1 MDCFVV
7 AFLAMTNGG
16 LQASSQRKHK
26 TKNPAAFAAGFFN
39 LPMWRVVYS
48 FTAPVIAET

>member
-26 TKNPAAFAAGFFN
+26 TKNPAAFAAGFFQFAHVEGR
-39 LPMWRVVYS
+39 LFLHRS
-48 FTAPVIAET
+48 RHR